1 MNLQE
6 YAKSS
11 MNISAPRA
19 LVSFESDSG
28 SQEDDVSL
36 AEKLTTSI
44 TVELWEWLES
54 SHEERKVLLR
64 NEMYWIKQQGVQK
77 QLLLRASLFF

>member
-1 MNLQE
+1 MLCLVKQMKFNNTLTWGKKTEVSLQE
-6 YAKSS
+6 YSKPS

-28 SQEDDVSL
+28 SQEDDVNL

-44 TVELWEWLES
+44 TV
-54 SHEERKVLLR
+54 
-64 NEMYWIKQQGVQK
+64 
-77 QLLLRASLFF
+77 